1 MSYPRV
7 RKTDTFWSWKP
18 DREWEVAPRE
28 GASAEEEAVRKVRV
42 ARRQVEYGAIRADVY
57 KEMLKE
63 KERRKREEEG
73 KGEGEGEGEGEKE
86 RLSWLRL
93 R

>member
-1 MSYPRV
+1 M
-7 RKTDTFWSWKP
+7 
-18 DREWEVAPRE
+18 VA
-28 GASAEEEAVRKVRV
+28 K
-42 ARRQVEYGAIRADVY
+42 RQVEYGAIRAEVY

-63 KERRKREEEG
+63 KERRKREE
-73 KGEGEGEGEGEKE
+73 KGEEESKGEGEGEKE